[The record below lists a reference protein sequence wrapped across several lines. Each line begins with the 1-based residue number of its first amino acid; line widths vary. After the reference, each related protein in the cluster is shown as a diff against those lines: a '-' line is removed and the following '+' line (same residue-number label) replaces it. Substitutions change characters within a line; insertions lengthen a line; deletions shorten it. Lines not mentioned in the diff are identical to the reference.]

1 VVGILTEVPIG
12 TSLFLIGAGA
22 ILHWAITAHV
32 NGFNIQTAG
41 TILMLVGLL
50 GLIISLLYTFGRSDR
65 GNRADYDAPTE
76 HYPPRD
82 RY

>member
-1 VVGILTEVPIG
+1 MVGILTGVPIG

-22 ILHWAITAHV
+22 VLHWAITAHV
-32 NGFNIQTAG
+32 SGFNIQTAG

-50 GLIISLLYTFGRSDR
+50 GLIISLLYTFGRGDR
-65 GNRADYDAPTE
+65 GSRADYDAPTQ

>member
-1 VVGILTEVPIG
+1 MGILTEVPIG

-32 NGFNIQTAG
+32 SGFNIQTAG

-50 GLIISLLYTFGRSDR
+50 GLIISLLYAFGRSDR
-65 GNRADYDAPTE
+65 GSGSSDYDAPTQ

>member
-1 VVGILTEVPIG
+1 VGILSGVPIG
-12 TSLFLIGAGA
+12 TSLALIGSGA

-50 GLIISLLYTFGRSDR
+50 GLIISLLYTFGRSESHGSR
-65 GNRADYDAPTE
+65 SDYDAPTQ